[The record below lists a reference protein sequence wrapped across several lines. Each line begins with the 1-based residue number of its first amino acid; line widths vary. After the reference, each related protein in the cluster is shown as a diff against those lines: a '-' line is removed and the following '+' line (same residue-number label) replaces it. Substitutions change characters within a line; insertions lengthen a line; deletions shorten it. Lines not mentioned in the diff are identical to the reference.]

1 MSSNFHSD
9 GTLFIVSGPS
19 GAGKTT
25 LIERVRE
32 QLSPLGIDLYFSV
45 SHTTRRARTGE
56 IPGQSYYFVTD
67 PEFDGMVAR
76 GEFLEWA
83 HVHAHRYGTSKAEV
97 WDRLQHGVD
106 VIVDID
112 YQGARQIASDGE
124 LEPRSLSIFIFPPSL
139 ESLERRLHSRGLNTE
154 AEIELRLKKAID
166 EIDEGKDFYRYIIIN
181 DSLDAATECLK
192 AAIIAKKLQTKTAL
206 EAIARMAERFKEEDW
221 RKIENEKLKIEKQ
234 IGESS

>member
-1 MSSNFHSD
+1 MSSNFHPD

-25 LIERVRE
+25 LIQGVRD
-32 QLSPLGIDLYFSV
+32 QLQALGIELYFSV

-56 IPGQSYYFVTD
+56 IPGFHYYFVSEE
-67 PEFDGMVAR
+67 EFSGMVGR

-83 HVHAHRYGTSKAEV
+83 HVHAHRYGTSRAEV
-97 WDRLQHGVD
+97 EDRLRAGQD
-106 VIVDID
+106 VILDVD
-112 YQGARQIASDGE
+112 YQGAKQIANDPG

-139 ESLERRLHSRGLNTE
+139 DSLRQRLTGRGLNTE
-154 AEIELRLKKAID
+154 EEIDLRLRKAID

-181 DSLDAATECLK
+181 DHLDVATECLK

-206 EAIARMAERFKEEDW
+206 EAIAKMAERLKEED
-221 RKIENEKLKIEKQ
+221 RN
-234 IGESS
+234 GRTAGRN